1 MERYLLNYLLDTDI
15 LVNLLRGDAETIEN
29 MEQKNVTVS
38 DASTSVLSIFELMEG
53 AYLANS
59 ERELVATMDLIN
71 NLQILDLNKR
81 IASEAGKISSS
92 LKKKGKSIGIGD
104 ILIGATAVVEN
115 KILVTRNTKHFS
127 VISNIKIISW

>member
-104 ILIGATAVVEN
+104 ILIGATAVVCP
-115 KILVTRNTKHFS
+115 
-127 VISNIKIISW
+127 

>member
-115 KILVTRNTKHFS
+115 KILVTRNTKHFL